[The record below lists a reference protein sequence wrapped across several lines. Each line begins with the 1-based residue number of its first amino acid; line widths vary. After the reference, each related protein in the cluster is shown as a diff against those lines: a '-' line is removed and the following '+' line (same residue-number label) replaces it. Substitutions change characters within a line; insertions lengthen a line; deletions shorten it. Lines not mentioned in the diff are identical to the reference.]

1 MWLQV
6 TALRRC
12 ICQVDDL
19 PGKNKV
25 GYAAIFTANSGAL
38 GCVMPI
44 APDTH
49 ATLGA
54 LCRLLCCR
62 VEHGAGLNP
71 QAFRAAQH
79 ALDTVYLQQP
89 PPDGVL
95 DGQLLWEYAAL
106 PRRQQDSV
114 AAAAGLTMRAALQR
128 LRTLA
133 LNTTFF

>member
-19 PGKNKV
+19 QGKSKV
-25 GYAAIFTANSGAL
+25 GYAAVFTASSGAL
-38 GCVMPI
+38 GCVMPV
-44 APDTH
+44 AADTH

-54 LCRLLCCR
+54 LCRMLR
-62 VEHGAGLNP
+62 SRGEHGAGLNP

-79 ALDTVYLQQP
+79 ALDNAYLQP
-89 PPDGVL
+89 PPADGVL
-95 DGQLLWEYAAL
+95 DGQLLREYSMQ
-106 PRRQQDSV
+106 PRRAQDSV
-114 AAAAGLTMRAALQR
+114 AAAAGTTMRAALQR
-128 LRTLA
+128 LRMLA